1 MGSVA
6 GYIRKN
12 GLENIKNNKKYI
24 GQEYIFQ
31 NNVCLIKVI
40 EGTPRLIRY

>member
-6 GYIRKN
+6 GYIRKT

-24 GQEYIFQ
+24 GQEYSKIMCVLLKLLRGHQ
-31 NNVCLIKVI
+31 
-40 EGTPRLIRY
+40 G